1 MTDWFDTL
9 QMLTASTDVMLLC
22 TATTGLRKSDQLLAV
37 AYTKYDRDKQ
47 VEVNTL
53 FRMVGTDAL
62 QSAAEYHRITK
73 EVMLANAQSDDAIKQ
88 MLTEA
93 MKGCTI
99 FTYSVPFQRK
109 ALTEMNGGFIDV
121 ISPVCDLPL
130 WLKAGQSRMPF
141 AVELPIDTADKQMA
155 KKFMNIPWKGCLNAY
170 DIVADAPAGILP
182 VTYNLMAL
190 SRLYQ
195 HLWQQP
201 PEIVLAD

>member
-9 QMLTASTDVMLLC
+9 QMLTAATDVMLLC

-141 AVELPIDTADKQMA
+141 AVDLPIDTADKQMA
-155 KKFMNIPWKGCLNAY
+155 RKFTNIPWKACLNAY
-170 DIVADAPAGILP
+170 DIVADAPAGVLP

-195 HLWQQP
+195 YLWQQP

>member
-1 MTDWFDTL
+1 MMDWFDTL
-9 QMLTASTDVMLLC
+9 EMLTASTDVMLLC

-88 MLTEA
+88 ALTEA

-141 AVELPIDTADKQMA
+141 AVDLPIDTADKQMA
-155 KKFMNIPWKGCLNAY
+155 RKFTNIPWKACLNAY
-170 DIVADAPAGILP
+170 DIVVDAPAGILP